1 MNSRLKFLKIVLYA
15 IVAVILVRL
24 FQIQIIQKNDWVAKA
39 EAQHTLENTIKAK
52 RGQIYMMDGSE
63 AVAVVMNEQV
73 YTVIVDPM
81 TAKEDEIKDAIFNDD
96 LKNNLIVTEIGK
108 VFEDKTR
115 RYFVVAKNVSRENAK
130 KIQEKN
136 PTGVWLQERTKRVYP
151 EGPLAA
157 RLLGF
162 VNEDGEGQYGVEGSL
177 NEDLSGKDGM
187 LKTVA
192 DVNNVALSIGKD
204 NVKIP
209 AVDGKNVVLTVDR
222 NIQAKTEEIVA
233 DAMEETGKDHASA
246 LVMNPKNGEIMA
258 MVDLPGYDPAD
269 YGNVKDASVYVNGVL
284 NDPYEPASVCKAFT
298 FAAGIEEGVM
308 SADTEYYNQDTIYID
323 GWPISNASK
332 NGDAYRSMQYAL
344 NWSLNVGSIQVLK
357 WLGGDSENVN
367 EKGRKILYDYYVNK
381 FGLGRETGI
390 ELYEAVGLIND
401 PVEGYGRDS
410 LYANMTFGQNMLV
423 TMIQVASGYSAM
435 VNGGE
440 YYTPTIVKGYM
451 ETGKLVEKEKTG
463 PVRRA
468 ISEETSDEIR
478 EMLYGTRDTGWYG
491 EDPDGYRIGGKTGS
505 AQVIRDGAY
514 VMDESVA
521 TYVGFGG
528 ADGEKPEYLVMVR
541 IWKDGELGD
550 AMKEAEPMFSKISDY
565 LIDYLKIKPGD

>member
-1 MNSRLKFLKIVLYA
+1 MNERLKFLKIALYV

-24 FQIQIIQKNDWVAKA
+24 FQIQIIQKGEWVAKA

-81 TAKEDEIKDAIFNDD
+81 TAKEEEIKDAIFNDD
-96 LKNNLIVTEIGK
+96 LKDNLTTEFDK
-108 VFEDKTR
+108 VFEDKAR
-115 RYFVVAKNVSRENAK
+115 RYFIVAKNVSRKNAK

-177 NEDLSGKDGM
+177 NEELSGKDGM

-209 AVDGKNVVLTVDR
+209 AVDGKNVVLTIDR
-222 NIQAKTEEIVA
+222 NIQAKAEEIVK

-246 LVMNPKNGEIMA
+246 LVMNPRNGEIMA

-269 YGNVKDASVYVNGVL
+269 YGNVSDASVYVNGVV

-308 SADTEYYNQDTIYID
+308 SADTTYYNQDTIYID

-332 NGDAYRSMQYAL
+332 NGDAVRTMQYAL

-357 WLGGDSENVN
+357 WLGGDENNIN

-390 ELYEAVGLIND
+390 ELFEAEGLIND

-440 YYTPTIVKGYM
+440 YYTPTVVRGYM
-451 ETGKLVEKEKTG
+451 ENGKLIEKEKAG

-468 ISEETSDEIR
+468 ISEETSEEMR

-528 ADGEKPEYLVMVR
+528 ATGELPEYLVMVR

-550 AMKEAEPMFSKISDY
+550 AMKEAEPMFSEISDY